1 MYILEVL
8 PLSTLPPQIPQILS
22 YYHDSNLPKG
32 AVIEVSLNNRSVQA
46 TVIDS
51 YNLDEQKILVKKSL
65 FQLKKISRVL
75 SEESAISEWQF
86 KIALWLANH
95 YVASLGLCMK
105 AVLPPFFLKKYYPIE
120 SVDLFNKPIND
131 AKPLWAITRAKDSAR
146 HIKSIIKSEKTGQNL
161 IIVPDSS
168 YIPYFLSEFANRKPS
183 VITSATN
190 NKNYHQIWKGI
201 ISQEI
206 KMVIGTRQTLFL
218 PFTNLKHIIVIDPLH
233 EFYKSDMSPKYWT
246 PELAEMIALNHCA
259 QFILLSPLLGVS
271 AYQKSLESKIKISD
285 VMKPWPAK
293 ITVIDLTTE
302 FKQGYIV
309 GALTPDARDVMRKTL
324 AQGGKVLIVSARRG
338 YSGILLCQHCGFSF
352 KCPNCDLPMRVH
364 QGLTLSLLCHHCDH
378 TQPYP
383 SACPNCHSSQIKATG
398 PAGGQKIFEELQK
411 MITFGQLN
419 KTQILLMDT
428 DTTQNQTEED
438 EIIDETKKQGPHILI
453 ATQKIFSYSYDLKFD
468 AIIIPQLDAL
478 IVGSDFQTTERLWYH
493 LEKLADFLPADRRGE
508 PSQIVAQTFNQV
520 DLLPNLARHDY
531 THLYELELSARKAFW
546 YPPFCRIVKLTYTH
560 TDHRKVIASAR
571 ATVEK
576 LKMATIH
583 IQARDRI
590 HPIKS
595 GEASAKQFNRV
606 KITDTSRLFLKK
618 ERGRFTYTIIIKIAN
633 DFAPRDLLRYVP
645 TQWLIDLDPRTTT

>member
-75 SEESAISEWQF
+75 SGEPVIAEWQF

-95 YVASLGLCMK
+95 YVAPLGLCMK
-105 AVLPPFFLKKYYPIE
+105 AVLPPFFLKARYPTE
-120 SVDLFNKPIND
+120 PVNLFIN
-131 AKPLWAITRAKDSAR
+131 PQLPSSPSWIITRAQDSAQQ
-146 HIKSIIKSEKTGQNL
+146 IKSILKNKKSGLTALADQIL

-168 YIPYFLSEFANRKPS
+168 YIPYFLSEFADKKPS
-183 VITSATN
+183 ILTSATN
-190 NKNYHQIWKGI
+190 NKDYHKIWGGI

-206 KMVIGTRQTLFL
+206 KMVIGTRQALFL

-246 PELAEMIALNHCA
+246 PELAEMIAENHGA
-259 QFILLSPLLGVS
+259 QFIVLSPLLGVS
-271 AYQKSLESKIKISD
+271 AYQKSLESKIKIND
-285 VMKPWPAK
+285 TMKPWPAK
-293 ITVIDLTTE
+293 ITVIDLTAE

-352 KCPNCDLPMRVH
+352 KCPLCDLPMRVH
-364 QGLTLSLLCHHCDH
+364 QELTLSLLCHHCDH

-383 SACPNCHSSQIKATG
+383 YSCPNCHSSQIKATG
-398 PAGGQKIFEELQK
+398 PAGGQKIYEELQK
-411 MITFGQLN
+411 MIAFGQLN
-419 KTQILLMDT
+419 KTQILLLDT

-438 EIIDETKKQGPHILI
+438 EIINETKKQGPHILI
-453 ATQKIFSYSYDLKFD
+453 ATQKIFSYGYDLKFD

-493 LEKLADFLPADRRGE
+493 LEKLSDFE
-508 PSQIVAQTFNQV
+508 PQQIVAQTFNQI
-520 DLLPNLARHDY
+520 DLLPNLASHN
-531 THLYELELSARKAFW
+531 HKPLYELELSARKAFW

-576 LKMATIH
+576 LKMAVIH
-583 IQARDRI
+583 IQARDKI

-595 GEASAKQFNRV
+595 GEAGAKQFDRV

-633 DFAPRDLLRYVP
+633 DFTPRDLLRYVP
-645 TQWLIDLDPRTTT
+645 TQWLIDLDPRITT